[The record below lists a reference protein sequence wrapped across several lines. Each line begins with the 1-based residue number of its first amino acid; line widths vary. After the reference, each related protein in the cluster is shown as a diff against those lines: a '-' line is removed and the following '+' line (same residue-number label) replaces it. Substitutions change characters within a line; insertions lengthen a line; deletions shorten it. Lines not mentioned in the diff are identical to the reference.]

1 MSSEESSKMSK
12 QTPSRDLLSSTEWL
26 DEIYNELL
34 ETHNDADAD
43 PGWELIWDKDY
54 ARRQE
59 LRRSQSQSEGGDP
72 END

>member
-1 MSSEESSKMSK
+1 MSSEESNKMSK

-26 DEIYNELL
+26 DKVYNDLL
-34 ETHNDADAD
+34 QDHNEADSD

-59 LRRSQSQSEGGDP
+59 LRRSESKSEDGNPTD
-72 END
+72 D

>member
-1 MSSEESSKMSK
+1 MSK

>member
-12 QTPSRDLLSSTEWL
+12 QTPSQDLLSSTEWL

-59 LRRSQSQSEGGDP
+59 LRRSQSQPEGGDP

>member
-12 QTPSRDLLSSTEWL
+12 QTRSRDLLSSTEWL
-26 DEIYNELL
+26 DEVYNELL
-34 ETHNDADAD
+34 ETHNEPDAD

-59 LRRSQSQSEGGDP
+59 LRRSESQSEATDSGD
-72 END
+72 D

>member
-26 DEIYNELL
+26 DEVYNELL
-34 ETHNDADAD
+34 DTHNDADAD

-59 LRRSQSQSEGGDP
+59 LRRSESQSETRSTETD
-72 END
+72 

>member
-1 MSSEESSKMSK
+1 MSK
-12 QTPSRDLLSSTEWL
+12 QTRSRDLLSSTEWL
-26 DEIYNELL
+26 DEVYNELL

-59 LRRSQSQSEGGDP
+59 LRRSQTRAETGNP
-72 END
+72 EDD

>member
-12 QTPSRDLLSSTEWL
+12 QTRSRDLLSSTEWL
-26 DEIYNELL
+26 DEVYNELL
-34 ETHNDADAD
+34 EAHNDADAD

-59 LRRSQSQSEGGDP
+59 LRQSQSRPDATDSGD
-72 END
+72 D

>member
-1 MSSEESSKMSK
+1 MSK
-12 QTPSRDLLSSTEWL
+12 QTRSRDLLSSTEWL
-26 DEIYNELL
+26 DEVYNELL

-59 LRRSQSQSEGGDP
+59 LRRSQPQP
-72 END
+72 ETGNPEDD